1 LLENW
6 NTFMTQPLTRVLI
19 AEDSP
24 TMRRHLANVINNVPG
39 LRVIG
44 EARDGNEAL
53 ALVGELKPDVVSMD
67 IRMPV
72 MDGLEAT
79 RRIMN
84 QHPTPVVVVSG
95 LVEQDID
102 LSFQALQAGA
112 LAVVEKPL
120 DRSDPGYNA
129 KQQHL
134 VNTLAAMAR
143 VRVIR
148 RWEARAEPVDA
159 HAGGAV
165 PVVGPP
171 VRVVPEIVA
180 IGASAGG
187 PSALSVL
194 LRELPADYSVPIVI
208 AQHMPEE
215 FTSGLARWLDKATPL
230 RVQVAQDNLILEP
243 GAAYLAPGNAHLTIV
258 RQQGRL
264 VSRLIREQGAHRY
277 QPSVDVLFESVAQT
291 CGKAGIGV
299 VLTGMGDDGAAGLLA
314 MRQAGAQ
321 TFAQDEASCT
331 VFGMPGAAIAS
342 NAVIHV
348 LGLSNLATTL
358 AQLN

>member
-1 LLENW
+1 
-6 NTFMTQPLTRVLI
+6 MTQHPARVLI

-24 TMRRHLANVINNVPG
+24 TMRRHLVNVINGAPG
-39 LRVIG
+39 LQVVG
-44 EARDGNEAL
+44 EARDGAEVL
-53 ALVGELKPDVVSMD
+53 TMVSELKPDVVSMD
-67 IRMPV
+67 IRMPG

-84 QHPTPVVVVSG
+84 QYPTPVVVVSG

-120 DRSDPGYNA
+120 DRSDPGYVA
-129 KQQHL
+129 KQRHL
-134 VNTLAAMAR
+134 VNTLTAMAR

-148 RWEARAEPVDA
+148 RWETYVEKVDIG
-159 HAGGAV
+159 AGSAGAAALTKPAV
-165 PVVGPP
+165 QA
-171 VRVVPEIVA
+171 EIVA

-194 LRELPADYSVPIVI
+194 LKELPADYPRPIAI

-215 FTSGLARWLDKATPL
+215 FTSGLARWLDKATAL
-230 RVQVAQDNLILEP
+230 QVQVAEDNLVLKP
-243 GAAYLAPGNAHLTIV
+243 GVVYLAPGAAHLMIV
-258 RQQGRL
+258 RRQGQL
-264 VSRLIREQGAHRY
+264 VSKLRTEQGGFRY
-277 QPSVDVLFESVAQT
+277 QPSVDVLFESVAET
-291 CGKAGIGV
+291 CGPASVGV
-299 VLTGMGDDGAAGLLA
+299 ILTGMGDDGSAGMLA
-314 MRQAGAQ
+314 MRQAGAL
-321 TFAQDEASCT
+321 TYAQDEATCT
-331 VFGMPGAAIAS
+331 VFGMPGAAIACG
-342 NAVIHV
+342 AVMNV